1 MSNQNN
7 MKESYPFDTLMFP
20 IDSKEI
26 KEASKFLSDLIK
38 INTTNPPG
46 NEIEAAR
53 FCADFLKK
61 EGFEDIEL
69 FESAPG
75 RGSVIITWRGT
86 DPNAKSLLLLA
97 HLDVVPADASNWEK
111 DPFGGEIEGEYIW
124 GRGTMD
130 IKNMVAAEAMAS
142 IILKRQGFQPKGDI
156 KLAFTADE
164 EQGGVM
170 GVGYLTE
177 NYWDK
182 INADYIINEGGG
194 ILIPFGKDPKDYIVQ
209 TGEKGVYRTTLRVK
223 GTGGH
228 GSFSIKKSESAMY
241 KISKITQKIIEYKYP
256 IIIAPAIKELAEK
269 ISIPNTFK
277 RVLTSKFL
285 LKIGL
290 KLADKRM
297 GGLLSKLLLPFVM
310 DVINPTVFKTQEKV
324 NVIPQ
329 NVELSFDAR
338 LLPGHDRKTI
348 EKYLRKALG
357 KKLFNEIEII
367 PIEPS
372 QAATTNSASN
382 PFWDFVEG
390 VLNGIDAGAKMV
402 PMLSSGSTDSKFF
415 RKKGG
420 YALGICPMKIDPNV
434 PMSEMMEMAH
444 GRNERIWIPNFSFSM
459 EFFYRLIKK
468 MNSL

>member
-1 MSNQNN
+1 MEKKFSPI
-7 MKESYPFDTLMFP
+7 KSLMFP
-20 IDSKEI
+20 IESEEV
-26 KEASKFLSDLIK
+26 KEASKFLSDMIK

-53 FCADFLKK
+53 FCEALLKK
-61 EGFEDIEL
+61 EGFNDIEVI
-69 FESAPG
+69 ESELG
-75 RGSVIITWRGT
+75 RGSIIVTWHGT
-86 DPNAKSLLLLA
+86 DPKAKSLLFLA
-97 HLDVVPADASNWEK
+97 HLDVVPADPSNWEK
-111 DPFGGEIEGEYIW
+111 DPFGGAIEGEYIW

-130 IKNMVAAEAMAS
+130 IKNMVVAEAMACL
-142 IILKRQGFQPKGDI
+142 ILKRKGFQPKGDV

-164 EQGGVM
+164 EKGGEM

-194 ILIPFGKDPKDYIVQ
+194 FLIPFGKNPRDYIVQ
-209 TGEKGVYRTTLRVK
+209 TGEKGVFRTKIRVK

-228 GSFSIKKSESAMY
+228 GAFPIKKSENAIY
-241 KISKITQKIIEYKYP
+241 KICKITQKIIEYKYP
-256 IIIAPAIKELAEK
+256 VIITPAIKELAEK
-269 ISIPNTFK
+269 VSLPSSFK
-277 RVLTSKFL
+277 RILTSKLL

-290 KLADKRM
+290 KLAEKQM
-297 GGLLSKLLLPFVM
+297 GGVMSKVLLPFVM
-310 DVINPTVFKTQEKV
+310 DVINPTVFKTGEKV

-329 NVELSFDAR
+329 YVELSFDAR
-338 LLPGHDRKTI
+338 LLPGHDRTTI

-357 KKLFNEIEII
+357 KNLFKEIEII

-372 QAATTNSASN
+372 QPATTNSTDN
-382 PFWDFVEG
+382 PFWGMCES
-390 VLNGIDAGAKMV
+390 VLKEMHEGAKMV

-420 YALGICPMKIDPNV
+420 YALGICPMVIDPNV
-434 PMSEMMEMAH
+434 PFGEMLEMAH
-444 GRNERIWIPNFSFSM
+444 GRNERIWIPNLSYSM